1 LREQLK
7 GQNNKLK
14 KKVGECI
21 SMQQIFKDSMKSER
35 LKKLETELHDLEQW
49 MKLGLVPKKEL
60 DRHREEIQNLK
71 ARIEEEK
78 ERLQFLKESGEGE
91 EYTAPRRSP
100 AKTVYPE
107 TPSMS
112 DVEFG
117 ESTEAAIETETE
129 SAVEIETTE
138 EEREERS
145 SSASTVLEEEGE
157 GEEEDEEDPFSDRN
171 RWRRGGI
178 IDPDATE
185 W

>member
-1 LREQLK
+1 
-7 GQNNKLK
+7 
-14 KKVGECI
+14 
-21 SMQQIFKDSMKSER
+21 MKSER
-35 LKKLETELHDLEQW
+35 LKKLESELNDLEQW

-60 DRHREEIQNLK
+60 ERHREEIVNLK
-71 ARIEEEK
+71 SRIEEEK
-78 ERLQFLKESGEGE
+78 ERLQFLKESGDLE

-117 ESTEAAIETETE
+117 ESTEAGLEMETE
-129 SAVEIETTE
+129 SIEMESTE

-145 SSASTVLEEEGE
+145 TSAMEEEVE
-157 GEEEDEEDPFSDRN
+157 EEEEDDEDPFSDRN

-178 IDPDATE
+178 IDPDAVE